1 MNTDFIWMTVGII
14 FGYVLCLNN
23 TKSKPPEELTQCNN
37 DRSKLE
43 EDVLYYKKLTKT
55 LVEENKEL
63 RKKINEA

>member
-1 MNTDFIWMTVGII
+1 MNTDYIWTIVGLF
-14 FGYVLCLNN
+14 FGYLLGLNN
-23 TKSKPPEELTQCNN
+23 RKNNIPENLEQCNS

-43 EDVLYYKKLTKT
+43 EDVLYYKSLTKK